1 MPRIPSVAAFLDPA
15 NGFKPTETE
24 RRLIAACQEGEPCIL
39 SNERPTEPTEANTI
53 RAELIRLLI
62 LGGTKDFGLHESGVW
77 LEGGW
82 ITGGLDLRFAKGRG
96 RLSLDA
102 CHFEERPDLE
112 HARLDRLSFE
122 GGNLPGLW
130 APYLDLKGSLYL
142 HQSDVEGTCMLIGA
156 RIGGQIACVAAKF
169 NGGGAKSLHGQGMTL
184 GASII
189 LHKVTAKG
197 CIDLNLANIGG
208 QLVCKDAMLDGETAL
223 NGQGMTIG
231 TDLFLS
237 GIRANGCINLHS
249 AQIRGQM
256 DCEMA
261 ILDGKGAPALNGQ
274 SMSVTG
280 GLLFREVN
288 IITGDLILTA
298 AQVGD
303 LVDDFA
309 SWNKIKGN
317 LNLAGF
323 TYDRL
328 FGPLDI
334 PGRLRWLKQ
343 GAWFDGTFSPQPY
356 TQLAKTLAAM
366 GHNRAARRVLY
377 RRERVLGREERL
389 LGYKR
394 SDGVYLFPLENLKED
409 GKYLLRL
416 SGDLLSRTVVGYGH
430 KPWMALLWMIGLWF
444 AATWLAHAAWIN
456 GDFAPN
462 SDVMLVSDGWLAQL
476 ETPNPAEAWSSKGA
490 AGQDWESFNR
500 YARGLDLVV
509 PILDI
514 GQTDAW
520 QPSRDRGPDGYRL
533 WWARWLLQSMGWLVS
548 ALGVAAITGIMQKDR
563 D

>member
-1 MPRIPSVAAFLDPA
+1 MPRIPSVAAFLDPE
-15 NGFKPTETE
+15 NGYEPTEAE
-24 RRLIAACQEGEPCIL
+24 RRLIAACQEGEDCIL

-62 LGGTKDFGLHESGVW
+62 LGGTKDCGLDDSGVW

-82 ITGGLDLRFAKGRG
+82 ITGMLDLRFATGRG
-96 RLSLDA
+96 RLNLDA
-102 CHFEERPDLE
+102 CHFEVEPFLE
-112 HARLDRLSFE
+112 HARLDRLSFA
-122 GGNLPGLW
+122 GSKLPGLW
-130 APYLDLKGSLYL
+130 APYLKVKGSLRL
-142 HQSDVEGTCMLIGA
+142 AHAEMTGSTALNGA
-156 RIGGQIACVAAKF
+156 QIGGQVDCE
-169 NGGGAKSLHGQGMTL
+169 GAK
-184 GASII
+184 
-189 LHKVTAKG
+189 
-197 CIDLNLANIGG
+197 
-208 QLVCKDAMLDGETAL
+208 LDGKGGKAL
-223 NGQGMTIG
+223 NGQGMTVG
-231 TDLFLS
+231 ESLFL
-237 GIRANGCINLHS
+237 REVTATGCIALIGS
-249 AQIRGQM
+249 RIGGQLV
-256 DCEMA
+256 CEGA
-261 ILDGKGAPALNGQ
+261 KLDGNGDIALNGQ
-274 SMSVTG
+274 AMRVAG
-280 GLLFREVN
+280 GLFFRGVEKVGGDF
-288 IITGDLILTA
+288 ILASAHAGDLA
-298 AQVGD
+298 
-303 LVDDFA
+303 DDFA
-309 SWNKIKGN
+309 SWDKVSGT
-317 LNLAGF
+317 LYLDGF
-323 TYDRL
+323 TYDRF
-328 FGPLDI
+328 FGAPLDI

-343 GAWFDGTFSPQPY
+343 GAWLDGTFSPQPY

-444 AATWLAHAAWIN
+444 AAIWLAHAAWIN

-476 ETPNPAEAWSSKGA
+476 ETPNPAETWSSKGA

-500 YARGLDLVV
+500 YAWGLDLVV

-520 QPSRDRGPDGYRL
+520 QPSRDRGSDGYRL
-533 WWARWLLQSMGWLVS
+533 WWARWLLQGMGWLVS